1 MEKTRKILTLL
12 TILVMALCM
21 TTTVFAA
28 GETGTI
34 TIGNAI
40 VDQTYNAYR
49 IFDLSFSPATEE
61 GGVAAYSYTVNSAWT
76 NFINSADIKDKY
88 VSIDNAGYVTWVE
101 DADAAEFAK
110 LALAYAKTNS
120 IAATATQKATAETVT
135 MADLPLGYYL
145 VDSTVGT
152 LCALDT
158 TDTEVTIT
166 DKNDEPTIENYV
178 KADSGDWA
186 ETNTETIGKDVEHK
200 IVINA
205 KEGAEGYVLEN
216 VYSEGLTYK
225 EVTSVTL
232 DGTEVS
238 KDDYTVEKTENGFK
252 ITFDQEFLDTL
263 KDTSKIEVFH
273 TATLNKDAEIHAG
286 ENTSEAKL
294 SYGEKSDIK
303 VAVDNPVITY
313 TYEFDLVKTD
323 SSKKVLDGATFKLYD
338 AETAGNEIKVV
349 AVEGQ
354 TGVYRVALEG
364 ETGVVE
370 SIPAGQATIQGLGN
384 GTYYLEEVAAPEG
397 YNELTARQ
405 SVTIASTNNK
415 ATVADGTYDNGGVQ
429 VINKTGTELPTTG
442 GMGTTILYIIGGTLM
457 VAAGVTIVAR
467 KKMANQK

>member
-21 TTTVFAA
+21 TTTVFAE

-34 TIGNAI
+34 TIDNAI

-49 IFDLSFSPATEE
+49 IFDLSYSPAAEE

-76 NFINSADIKDKY
+76 NFINGTDIKDKY
-88 VSIDNAGYVTWVE
+88 VSIDDAGYVTWVQ

-110 LALAYAKTNS
+110 LALAYAETNS
-120 IAATATQKATAETVT
+120 VAATATQKATAETVT

-178 KADSGDWA
+178 YGDSNGWV
-186 ETNTETIGKDVEHK
+186 ETNTATIGTEVEHK
-200 IVINA
+200 VVINA
-205 KEGAEGYVLEN
+205 KEGAENYVLTIDN
-216 VYSEGLTYK
+216 SDGLSDP
-225 EVTSVTL
+225 EVTEITL
-232 DGTEVS
+232 DGTKVDPS
-238 KDDYTVEKTENGFK
+238 NYTVTTNGND
-252 ITFDQEFLDTL
+252 ITVTFNQDFLDKLT
-263 KDTSKIEVFH
+263 DDSVIEVFH
-273 TATLNKDAEIHAG
+273 KETLNENAAIYDGTNTSTATLTYGENKDLTATDA
-286 ENTSEAKL
+286 A
-294 SYGEKSDIK
+294 
-303 VAVDNPVITY
+303 VITY

-338 AETAGNEIKVV
+338 AETEGNEIAVVKV
-349 AVEGQ
+349 EDGI
-354 TGVYRVALEG
+354 YRVAVEG
-364 ETGVVE
+364 ETGVAIE
-370 SIPAGQATIQGLGN
+370 AGNVTIQGLGN
-384 GTYYLEEVAAPEG
+384 GTYYLEEETAPEG
-397 YNELTARQ
+397 YNELTARK